1 MPIFKTG
8 DGTEET
14 VLFVTL
20 PLVTPDWFRIAVVGA
35 LREMTVESN
44 WFVEGNAD
52 AAFACDK
59 AVEMINGIEF
69 SEENP
74 LPVYKPP
81 VGTINFFADDNTPA
95 GWLACHGQSL
105 LRADYVE
112 LFALIGTRF
121 GTVDST
127 HFNLPDMQSKFP
139 VGSYHLVTGYELA
152 DTGGAASVTL
162 DITQIPAH
170 THAQRVQPNAGA
182 STNRIQAQTASGATQ
197 DSALPTGGAGGGASH
212 ENRPPYIA
220 LETMIYTGVE

>member
-20 PLVTPDWFRIAVVGA
+20 PLVTPDWFRIAVMGA

-44 WFVEGNAD
+44 WFVEGDAD
-52 AAFACDK
+52 AAFARDK

-81 VGTINFFADDNTPA
+81 VGTINFFADDNMPA

-105 LRADYVE
+105 LRADYAE

-139 VGSYHLVTGYELA
+139 VGAYHNVTGYELG

-162 DITQIPAH
+162 ATSQIPAH
-170 THAQRVQPNAGA
+170 VHNGVVSPNNPV
-182 STNRIQAQTASGATQ
+182 SNR
-197 DSALPTGGAGGGASH
+197 ALVSTGGVQTVRAAGTSDSEGGGGSH

>member
-162 DITQIPAH
+162 TTSQIPAH
-170 THAQRVQPNAGA
+170 SHNGVVSPNNPV
-182 STNRIQAQTASGATQ
+182 SNR
-197 DSALPTGGAGGGASH
+197 ALVSTGGVQTVRAAGTSDSEGGGTSH

>member
-8 DGTEET
+8 DSSEET

-20 PLVTPDWFRIAVVGA
+20 PLVTPNWFRIAVMGA
-35 LREMTVESN
+35 LREMTVEEN
-44 WFVEGNAD
+44 WFVEGDAS
-52 AAFACDK
+52 AAFARDK

-81 VGTINFFADDNTPA
+81 VGTINFFADDNIPA

-105 LRADYVE
+105 LRADYVD

-121 GTVDST
+121 GSVDST

-139 VGSYHLVTGYELA
+139 VGAYHNVSGYELG

-162 DITQIPAH
+162 DTTQIPSHNHSQIGFA
-170 THAQRVQPNAGA
+170 TGGTTPVQNIAGA
-182 STNRIQAQTASGATQ
+182 RAGSATTVNNTGAT
-197 DSALPTGGAGGGASH
+197 GGGLSH
-212 ENRPPYIA
+212 ENRPPYLA

>member
-1 MPIFKTG
+1 MTTFKTG

-20 PLVTPDWFRIAVVGA
+20 PLVTPDWFRIAVMGA
-35 LREMTVESN
+35 LREMTVEGN

-52 AAFACDK
+52 AEFARDK

-81 VGTINFFADDNTPA
+81 VGTINFFADDSMPV
-95 GWLACHGQSL
+95 GWLPCHGQSL
-105 LRADYVE
+105 LRADYTE

-121 GTVDST
+121 GSVDST
-127 HFNLPDMQSKFP
+127 HFSLPELRSKFP
-139 VGSYHLVTGYELA
+139 VGAYHNVSGYELA
-152 DTGGAASVTL
+152 DTGGASSVTL
-162 DITQIPAH
+162 TTAQIPAH
-170 THAQRVQPNAGA
+170 SHNGVVSPNNPV
-182 STNRIQAQTASGATQ
+182 SNRAVVA
-197 DSALPTGGAGGGASH
+197 TGGVQTVRTAGTSDSEGGGTSH

-220 LETMIYTGVE
+220 LETMIYTGVV

>member
-162 DITQIPAH
+162 TTSQIPVH
-170 THAQRVQPNAGA
+170 SHNGVVSPNNPV
-182 STNRIQAQTASGATQ
+182 SNR
-197 DSALPTGGAGGGASH
+197 ALVSTGGVQTVRAAGTSDSEGGGTSH